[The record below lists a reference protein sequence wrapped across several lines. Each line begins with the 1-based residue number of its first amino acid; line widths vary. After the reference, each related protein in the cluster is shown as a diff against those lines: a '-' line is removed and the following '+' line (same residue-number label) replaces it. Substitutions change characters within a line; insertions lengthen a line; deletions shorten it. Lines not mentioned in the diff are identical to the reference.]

1 MVVEKYNYQYSYFRI
16 QGAGRWK
23 MPFADVLTH
32 RLPARRPDTGAD
44 AAAAATEAEYVV
56 KNTENRIL
64 LSVSETVI

>member
-1 MVVEKYNYQYSYFRI
+1 
-16 QGAGRWK
+16 

-44 AAAAATEAEYVV
+44 AAAAAATEAEYVV

-64 LSVSETVI
+64 LSVSETAI